1 MHGLV
6 RNRRDPSARPAS
18 GKDRSY
24 KPMVKS
30 SGGQRESDGVVVP
43 PIGVEHNTPGG
54 KGPDFG
60 HADRGGTCEGMA
72 GTARSNHPGGHLP
85 AELHRLPPV
94 GKVQQ
99 LQRQLW
105 AAAKQ
110 SPERRFHAL
119 YDRIFRRDV
128 LEEAWRRVRSN
139 RGAAGVDRI
148 TLADVEAYGVERLLD
163 ELARDFRAGRYRPAP
178 VRRQA
183 IPKPDGGVR
192 PLGIPTVRDRVA
204 QQAARLVLEPIFE
217 ADFLP
222 ASYGFRPKRS
232 ATAAL
237 ETIRTHFPAGYRWVA
252 EADIRSFFDRIDHAV
267 VLRLLERRVSDR
279 RVRKLVRQWLT
290 AGVMV
295 EGSVRATVAGTPQG
309 GVISPLLANIVLH
322 ELDRQWRSADGVL
335 VRYADDFVVLARTRD
350 QAEAALVRAGAILT
364 ELGLELHPDKTKVVD
379 LGDGREGFDFLGCH
393 FHARVSGRLLERGI
407 RRYYLQRWP
416 SQRAQRRL
424 REKIRA
430 KTGRNRCHADIR
442 ETIAA
447 ISPIL
452 RGWGT
457 YFRTGNAASV
467 FTKLDGYVVSRLRG
481 LLVAR
486 YGRNLAAGRS
496 RGWTRDWFETHGLYR
511 LRGTVRYPGVA

>member
-1 MHGLV
+1 
-6 RNRRDPSARPAS
+6 
-18 GKDRSY
+18 
-24 KPMVKS
+24 MVKAG
-30 SGGQRESDGVVVP
+30 GGQRESDGVVVP
-43 PIGVEHNTPGG
+43 LNGVHDNAPGG

-60 HADRGGTCEGMA
+60 HAGSGGTRGGMA
-72 GTARSNHPGGHLP
+72 GTARSNHPGGREP
-85 AELHRLPPV
+85 VMLHRLPPV
-94 GKVQQ
+94 GKVQR

-119 YDRIFRRDV
+119 YDRIFRADV

-139 RGAAGVDRI
+139 RGAAGVDRL
-148 TLADVEAYGVERLLD
+148 TLADIEAYGVERMLD
-163 ELARDFRAGRYRPAP
+163 ELARDLRAGRYRPAP
-178 VRRQA
+178 VRRRD

-204 QQAARLVLEPIFE
+204 QQAAKLVLEPIFE

-222 ASYGFRPKRS
+222 VSYGFRPLRS
-232 ATAAL
+232 ATMAL
-237 ETIRTHFPAGYRWVA
+237 EVIRTHYPQGYGWVA
-252 EADIRSFFDRIDHAV
+252 EADIRSFFDRIDHAL
-267 VLRLLERRVSDR
+267 VLRLVERRVSDG
-279 RVRKLVRQWLT
+279 RVLKLVRQWLT

-295 EGSVRATVAGTPQG
+295 EGSVRATVAGAPQG

-335 VRYADDFVVLARTRD
+335 VRYADDFVVLARSRG
-350 QAEAALVRAGAILT
+350 QAEAALVRAGAILA

-416 SQRAQRRL
+416 SQRAQKRL
-424 REKIRA
+424 REKIEA
-430 KTGRNRCHADIR
+430 HTGRNRCHADIR
-442 ETIAA
+442 ETIAV
-447 ISPIL
+447 INPIL

-457 YFRTGNAASV
+457 YFRTGNAARV
-467 FTKLDGYVVSRLRG
+467 FNALDGYVVDRLRS
-481 LLVAR
+481 LLVKR
-486 YGRNLAAGRS
+486 QGRHLAPGQS
-496 RGWTRDWFETHGLYR
+496 RTWTREWFESHGLYR
-511 LRGTVRYPGVA
+511 LRGTVRYPGAA